1 MKTVA
6 ILGRPNVG
14 KSALFN
20 LLAGQK
26 ISIVHDEP
34 GVTRDRIHAM
44 CRRSEHPFEI
54 VDTGGIGAEPDP
66 DFAED
71 TRFAAD
77 VAMVAA
83 DLLVLVVD
91 AQAGATPLDAELGKL
106 MRESGKPVL
115 LVVNK
120 IDNDRQESLAS
131 DFTRLGFENPIC
143 MSAAHSRGVG
153 ELISRIE
160 EKIDLVDE
168 EMAEFVRGE
177 VPRLAIVGRP
187 NAGKSSLVNAILNDK
202 RTIVSDIPG
211 TTRDAVD
218 IPYEYEGEKYLLV
231 DTAGIRHR
239 SKHSTSIE
247 VFSVMRSEQAI
258 ERADLNILVID
269 AVQGVTSQDKKI
281 AGLMQESKKAS
292 ILVINKWDLI
302 EDTSKE
308 GVKAK
313 LDEIRGDLFFLDYAP
328 IIVLSALQGTN
339 IPRLF
344 NMIEKMRQ
352 HARRKLGTGEL
363 NRILKEATD
372 RQPPPYKGT
381 RRFKV
386 YYATQLGAPSGRP
399 FGRIELLL
407 FVNDPRKLS
416 DSYQSYLSSRIRDYR
431 EYPGLP
437 IIFKLKGKKSSS
449 KSSE

>member
-1 MKTVA
+1 
-6 ILGRPNVG
+6 
-14 KSALFN
+14 
-20 LLAGQK
+20 
-26 ISIVHDEP
+26 
-34 GVTRDRIHAM
+34 
-44 CRRSEHPFEI
+44 
-54 VDTGGIGAEPDP
+54 
-66 DFAED
+66 
-71 TRFAAD
+71 
-77 VAMVAA
+77 
-83 DLLVLVVD
+83 
-91 AQAGATPLDAELGKL
+91 
-106 MRESGKPVL
+106 
-115 LVVNK
+115 
-120 IDNDRQESLAS
+120 
-131 DFTRLGFENPIC
+131 
-143 MSAAHSRGVG
+143 
-153 ELISRIE
+153 
-160 EKIDLVDE
+160 
-168 EMAEFVRGE
+168 
-177 VPRLAIVGRP
+177 
-187 NAGKSSLVNAILNDK
+187 VNAILND
-202 RTIVSDIPG
+202 RRAIVSEIPG

-218 IPYEYEGEKYLLV
+218 IPYEYEGQKYLLV

-269 AVQGVTSQDKKI
+269 AVQGVTGQDKKI

-328 IIVLSALQGTN
+328 IIVLSALEKTN

-386 YYATQLGAPSGRP
+386 YYATQLGAPEGRP

-437 IIFKLKGKKSSS
+437 IIFKLKGKKSSN
-449 KSSE
+449 SSE

>member
-26 ISIVHDEP
+26 ISIVHDEA

-44 CRRSEHPFEI
+44 CRKGEHPFEI

-77 VAMVAA
+77 VAMAAA

-106 MRESGKPVL
+106 VRESGKPVL

-120 IDNDRQESLAS
+120 VDTDRQETLAA

-143 MSAAHSRGVG
+143 MSAAHSRGTG

-160 EKIDLVDE
+160 EKIDLADE

-202 RTIVSDIPG
+202 RTIVSEIAG

-269 AVQGVTSQDKKI
+269 AVQGVTTQDKKI
-281 AGLMQESKKAS
+281 AGLMQEAKKAA
-292 ILVINKWDLI
+292 IIVINKWDLI
-302 EDTSKE
+302 EDGSKE

-313 LDEIRGDLFFLDYAP
+313 LDEIRRDLFFLDYAP
-328 IIVLSALQGTN
+328 IIVLSALERTN

-386 YYATQLGAPSGRP
+386 YYATQLGAPEGRP

-407 FVNDPRKLS
+407 FVNDPRRLS
-416 DSYQSYLSSRIRDYR
+416 DSYQSYLSSRLRDYR

-449 KSSE
+449 RSLE